1 MYPFLGQITVDMIH
15 CFILFVFEAKGA
27 KEMSAKL
34 EEIIYG
40 KTVDWDFLKR
50 SVDTLIKGIEEAYKP
65 KRLRIEIRKEEEFG
79 VNLSGETIFEMIDKE
94 FEENKEKLN
103 LDLCH
108 MWKIN
113 EDVIIIGVKL

>member
-1 MYPFLGQITVDMIH
+1 MIH

-27 KEMSAKL
+27 KEMSARL
-34 EEIIYG
+34 EKIIYG

-50 SVDTLIKGIEEAYKP
+50 SVDTLIKGIEETYKP

>member
-1 MYPFLGQITVDMIH
+1 MN
-15 CFILFVFEAKGA
+15 
-27 KEMSAKL
+27 SKL

-40 KTVDWDFLKR
+40 KSVDWDFLKKT
-50 SVDTLIKGIEEAYKP
+50 VDTLINGIEETYKP
-65 KRLRIEIRKEEEFG
+65 KRLRIEVRREEEFG
-79 VNLSGETIFEMIDKE
+79 ENLSGETIFEMIDKE
-94 FEENKEKLN
+94 FEQNKERLN